1 MSAIPSSAITS
12 SAVPSS
18 TLPASIA
25 DNAAKASATGR
36 SAKSAKTRK
45 QGTPWLMQPK
55 VQRVLLP
62 SLVGV
67 VLLLIWQ
74 ALVTILELPPY
85 LVPSPVLMMQT
96 LVTDWAPLGW
106 SLWVTLKITLLAF
119 GLATVAG
126 VLISFLFVQSKLIE
140 TALFPYAVLLQVT
153 PIVAVAPLIIIWV
166 KDPVLSMVICAALV
180 ALFPIISNTTLG
192 LRSVEPD
199 LLAYFKLNRASRWQ
213 VLKRLRIPS
222 ALPYFFGGL
231 RISCGLALIG
241 AVVAE
246 FVAGTGGQGAG
257 LAYQILQAGFQ
268 LNIPRMFA
276 ALLLISLTGVALFV
290 LMAWCTRKALGSWH
304 ASESG
309 ND

>member
-1 MSAIPSSAITS
+1 MSTPFPS
-12 SAVPSS
+12 
-18 TLPASIA
+18 ASV
-25 DNAAKASATGR
+25 ATATER
-36 SAKSAKTRK
+36 SAPQSARA
-45 QGTPWLMQPK
+45 PARARPAAPRVPLMAQPR
-55 VQRVLLP
+55 VQRVVYP
-62 SLVGV
+62 VLVGLVLIALWQGV
-67 VLLLIWQ
+67 VT
-74 ALVTILELPPY
+74 AMELPAY
-85 LVPSPVLMMQT
+85 LVPSPLLMLKT
-96 LVTDWAPLGW
+96 LFTDWATLGA
-106 SLWVTLKITLLAF
+106 SLWVTVKITVLAF
-119 GLATVAG
+119 VVATVAG
-126 VLISFLFVQSKLIE
+126 VLISFVFVQSKRIE

-166 KDPVLSMVICAALV
+166 KDPTASMVICAALV

-199 LLAYFKLNRASRWQ
+199 LLAYFKLNRATRLQ
-213 VLKRLRIPS
+213 VLMRLRIPS

-231 RISCGLALIG
+231 RISSGLALIG

-290 LMAWCTRKALGSWH
+290 LMAWCTRRALGGWH

-309 ND
+309 SD